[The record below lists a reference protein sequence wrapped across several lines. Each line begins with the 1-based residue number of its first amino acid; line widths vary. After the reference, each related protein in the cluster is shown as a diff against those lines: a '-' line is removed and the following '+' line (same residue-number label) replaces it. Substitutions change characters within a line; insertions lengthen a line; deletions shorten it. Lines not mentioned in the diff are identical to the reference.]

1 MRGPV
6 SGSQGMRRR
15 ASCGER
21 AGERWV
27 VGSAEEG
34 GWAERWRVRAGPSE
48 RLAGCCTSRRG
59 WETGLRWVA
68 GWEEKKG
75 WAASG
80 FPGFNWVVQGG
91 PSAGFGLGFGPG
103 WVWGF
108 GFLSISNS
116 TQV

>member
-1 MRGPV
+1 MRLSSLSSTSKTVFPFAVIDSTKWIGREEAGGAAAAGLWAAARGSRLGTDGLGP
-6 SGSQGMRRR
+6 
-15 ASCGER
+15 
-21 AGERWV
+21 
-27 VGSAEEG
+27 
-34 GWAERWRVRAGPSE
+34 
-48 RLAGCCTSRRG
+48 
-59 WETGLRWVA
+59 RWVA
-68 GWEEKKG
+68 GWEEKRS

-91 PSAGFGLGFGPG
+91 PSAGFGLGFGPS